1 MIVVPF
7 ISIVALL
14 FLPAANKKLVNDPP
28 TRPLWIRESCST
40 VSTLAGTLYARC
52 ASGRSKLAYS
62 CAGAARNVYTCAG
75 G

>member
-14 FLPAANKKLVNDPP
+14 FLPADNEKLVNDSP
-28 TRPLWIRESCST
+28 TRALWTQESGPA
-40 VSTLAGTLYARC
+40 VSTLAGTLYAIC
-52 ASGRSKLAYS
+52 ASVRNNLVHS
-62 CAGAARNVYTCAG
+62 CAGAACSVYTCAG